1 MKDIVKIK
9 IDNNIFYPYNFIA
22 NKYYQIEM
30 NLHQIVINTCEN
42 FKEVTMFPFIK
53 KSKENISIIYDII
66 PIKYNNKNYFISL
79 AFPYIYDIT
88 YLQISSSKESKIIHS
103 LNLIHSSDELNLS
116 IFTCEDSVNIDT
128 FYTLDDLKY
137 KIPKDK
143 FDDFKFLNNR
153 EEKLIDINHIDYIFE
168 NFDSP
173 QLPPFAYLACQ
184 SNEIY
189 NGSILLNLSNK
200 SIYGIVSTKRSELNI
215 VIPSIAIKRLLE
227 GLSSNFEYSNFYGS
241 YELYNSSLNNGILVC
256 ESKYDNIIQ
265 NEVILNIQGMD
276 IINGNIKYNRID
288 EWVPIEVYLWY
299 EWLPSTML
307 EINTYYMSGY
317 AKKYLQFIDYKH
329 ILKIPIS
336 NQNEDSKIKKLTFR
350 LMEYFIE
357 KNIILDNEIINM
369 ALTNP
374 YKSETLYLD
383 INEELINLKCHELT
397 YYPVNL
403 VNL

>member
-1 MKDIVKIK
+1 M
-9 IDNNIFYPYNFIA
+9 NF
-22 NKYYQIEM
+22 
-30 NLHQIVINTCEN
+30 HQLVINTCEN
-42 FKEVTMFPFIK
+42 FKKVTMFPFIK
-53 KSKENISIIYDII
+53 KSRENISIIYDII
-66 PIKYNNKNYFISL
+66 PIKHNSKNYFISL
-79 AFPYIYDIT
+79 AFPYTYDTI

-116 IFTCEDSVNIDT
+116 IFSCEESVNIDT

-143 FDDFKFLNNR
+143 FDDFKFVNNR
-153 EEKLIDINHIDYIFE
+153 EDKLIDINHIDYIFE

-184 SNEIY
+184 SDEIY
-189 NGSILLNLSNK
+189 NGSILLNLVNK
-200 SIYGIVSTKRSELNI
+200 SIYGIVSGKRSELNI
-215 VIPSIAIKRLLE
+215 VIPSIAIKRLLD
-227 GLSSNFEYSNFYGS
+227 GLSSNFEYSNFYGT
-241 YELYNSSLNNGILVC
+241 YELYNSSLNNGILVS

-276 IINGNIKYNRID
+276 IINGNIKYNKID

-299 EWLPSTML
+299 EWFSSTML

-336 NQNEDSKIKKLTFR
+336 NQKEDSKIKKLTFR
-350 LMEYFIE
+350 LMEYFVE
-357 KNIILDNEIINM
+357 KNIILDNEVINN
-369 ALTNP
+369 ALTNL
-374 YKSETLYLD
+374 YNSESVYVD

-397 YYPVNL
+397 YYPVNI
-403 VNL
+403 VNF